1 MRVAQ
6 PLLRLTLKRQFAG
19 YCTTLK
25 QVLESAPPADG
36 SPTHQRAGK
45 VV

>member
-19 YCTTLK
+19 YCAKLK
-25 QVLESAPPADG
+25 QILENSSPAP
-36 SPTHQRAGK
+36 
-45 VV
+45 